1 MYYNNEELK
10 SIEIGRI
17 TIRVID
23 NMIKDA
29 YDLKHNFN
37 NIIKNAVSII
47 KSSLMN
53 YNIDKWLKYLCSN
66 VYENIKLKKSYDKD
80 ELAFIKAVEDNV
92 MLDNIFNYE
101 YLVEYIFKKFYEF
114 NSEIYDE
121 QVLKTLRDNT
131 CDSDKTLIKKIN
143 PFYEEIENIK

>member
-1 MYYNNEELK
+1 MTKNYYEHLDETVYSETLPNGLK
-10 SIEIGRI
+10 VVVVPKNDYDKTFAIMTTKYGG
-17 TIRVID
+17 ID
-23 NMIKDA
+23 NRFIP
-29 YDLKHNFN
+29 
-37 NIIKNAVSII
+37 
-47 KSSLMN
+47 
-53 YNIDKWLKYLCSN
+53 
-66 VYENIKLKKSYDKD
+66 YDKD